1 MYKYKVYGHDGT
13 DYFRETGITIAAS
26 YQDAMKNL
34 SDYYD
39 EDSIINI
46 KLYFIT
52 DDSVI
57 PLQDDIPDRI
67 LKSLI

>member
-1 MYKYKVYGHDGT
+1 MYKYKIRGHDGT
-13 DYFRETGITIAAS
+13 DYFDEIGITLAAS

-34 SDYYD
+34 SEYYD
-39 EDSIINI
+39 EDSIINV

-52 DDSVI
+52 DDSVV
-57 PLQDDIPDRI
+57 PLPDDIPDII

>member
-1 MYKYKVYGHDGT
+1 MYKYKVYGHDGI
-13 DYFRETGITIAAS
+13 DYFNETGITVAAS

-39 EDSIINI
+39 DDSIINI

-57 PLQDDIPDRI
+57 PLPDDIPNKI

>member
-1 MYKYKVYGHDGT
+1 MYKYKVYGHDGI
-13 DYFRETGITIAAS
+13 DYFNETGITVAAS
-26 YQDAMKNL
+26 YQGAMKNL

-39 EDSIINI
+39 DDSIINI

-57 PLQDDIPDRI
+57 PLPNDIPDRI

>member
-1 MYKYKVYGHDGT
+1 MYKYKVYGHDGI
-13 DYFRETGITIAAS
+13 DYFSEAGITVAAS

-39 EDSIINI
+39 EDSIINV

-52 DDSVI
+52 DDPVI
-57 PLQDDIPDRI
+57 PLPNDIPDKI

>member
-1 MYKYKVYGHDGT
+1 MYKYTIHGHDGT
-13 DYFRETGITIAAS
+13 DYYNETGITLAIS

-39 EDSIINI
+39 EDSIIDI

-52 DDSVI
+52 DDLVI
-57 PLQDDIPDRI
+57 PLPDDIPDKI
-67 LKSLI
+67 LGSLI

>member
-1 MYKYKVYGHDGT
+1 MYKYEIRGHDGT
-13 DYFRETGITIAAS
+13 DYFDEIGITLAAS

-39 EDSIINI
+39 EDSIINV

-52 DDSVI
+52 DDSVV
-57 PLQDDIPDRI
+57 PLPDDIPDII

>member
-1 MYKYKVYGHDGT
+1 MYKYKVYGHDGI
-13 DYFRETGITIAAS
+13 DYFNEAGITVAAS
-26 YQDAMKNL
+26 YCDAMKNL

-57 PLQDDIPDRI
+57 PLPNDIPDKI

>member
-1 MYKYKVYGHDGT
+1 MYKYKVHGHDGT
-13 DYFRETGITIAAS
+13 NYFNETGITIAAS

-52 DDSVI
+52 DDLVI
-57 PLQDDIPDRI
+57 PLPDDIPDKI
-67 LKSLI
+67 LGSLI

>member
-1 MYKYKVYGHDGT
+1 MYKYKIRGHDGT
-13 DYFRETGITIAAS
+13 DYFDEIGITLAAS

-39 EDSIINI
+39 EDSIINV

-52 DDSVI
+52 DESVV
-57 PLQDDIPDRI
+57 PLPDDIPDII